1 MSGSF
6 HARICTWADL
16 SLTDVERL
24 LGACSETET
33 LQQALAEILGLDV
46 SQSSNKQALIE
57 LDMYTYAILFAK
69 KKDLTHEQVSAFFT
83 ILKSVHLMCISTPF
97 DNLRETFQ
105 YFKELLL
112 RHSINRP
119 PYSTSLFTIAQ
130 VRDITEYVLNTYF
143 KHFKLYKYAFT
154 KRVQMNLKLSYVGVE
169 VSPEPSQTDVT
180 AEGDQTSVTAEE
192 QGEEQLEEKK
202 DVSLCDNG
210 L

>member
-1 MSGSF
+1 MSGPF
-6 HARICTWADL
+6 YARICTWADL
-16 SLTDVERL
+16 SLTDVERI

-46 SQSSNKQALIE
+46 SHSSNKQALIE

-97 DNLRETFQ
+97 DNLQETFQ

-112 RHSINRP
+112 QHSINRP
-119 PYSTSLFTIAQ
+119 PYSTSLFTIEQ

-169 VSPEPSQTDVT
+169 DTPEPSQTDV
-180 AEGDQTSVTAEE
+180 AVEGEGTSVSAEE

-202 DVSLCDNG
+202 NVSLCDDG
-210 L
+210 

>member
-1 MSGSF
+1 MSGPF

-16 SLTDVERL
+16 SLTDVERI

-33 LQQALAEILGLDV
+33 LQQALTEILGLDV
-46 SQSSNKQALIE
+46 SHSSNKQALIE

-97 DNLRETFQ
+97 DNLQETFQ

-119 PYSTSLFTIAQ
+119 PYSTSLFTIEQ

-169 VSPEPSQTDVT
+169 DTPEPSQTDV
-180 AEGDQTSVTAEE
+180 AVEGEGTSVSAEE

-202 DVSLCDNG
+202 DISLCDDG
-210 L
+210 

>member
-6 HARICTWADL
+6 HARICTWVDL

-69 KKDLTHEQVSAFFT
+69 KKDLSHEQVSAFFT

-97 DNLRETFQ
+97 DNLQETFQ

-180 AEGDQTSVTAEE
+180 VEGDQTSVTAEE
-192 QGEEQLEEKK
+192 QEEEQLEEKK
-202 DVSLCDNG
+202 DVGLCDDG
-210 L
+210 V